1 MFLFVIRR
9 LCWAVLLAAVVTLY
23 TFIIFFIIPTDTRST
38 LSGRGG
44 VDPTLQGQFDLR
56 SKSVT
61 AQYVAFLQRVVEHGD
76 LGRSIRTGT
85 PVTTLIGRA
94 VPVTASLIIGGMIT
108 WFLLALPIGIL
119 SALRPRSL
127 LDKGL
132 MMFVLIGASA
142 HPVWLGLVLSYLL
155 GYKLHLFPIT
165 GYCDMIGPSTFC
177 GGPTQWAYHLILP
190 WFTFA
195 CVFAALYARMIRAS
209 MLETMEED
217 YVRTARAK
225 GASTFQVLRKHVL
238 RNAMLPV
245 VSMLGMDFGIAFA
258 GALFVETVFGLP
270 GVGGLLRSSIQAH
283 DLPVIVGIVMFTTT
297 TILVINLLIDVIY
310 ALIDPRIQT
319 SEFAAVAQARANRR
333 GARSVAVGPAASAN

>member
-1 MFLFVIRR
+1 VIPFVIRR
-9 LCWAVLLAAVVTLY
+9 LSWAMLLAAIVTLY
-23 TFIIFFIIPTDTRST
+23 TFIIFFIIPTDTRTT
-38 LSGRGG
+38 LGGRGG
-44 VDPTLQGQFDLR
+44 IDPTLQGQFDLR
-56 SKSVT
+56 SKSLT
-61 AQYVAFLQRVVEHGD
+61 SQYVAYLKRLAHGD

-94 VPVTASLIIGGMIT
+94 VPVTASLVIGGMIM
-108 WFLLALPIGIL
+108 WFLIALPIGIL

-142 HPVWLGLVLSYLL
+142 HPVWLGLVLSYVF
-155 GYKLHLFPIT
+155 GYRLHVFPIT

-225 GASTFQVLRKHVL
+225 GASTSQVVRKHVL

-270 GVGGLLRSSIQAH
+270 GMGKLLVRALAGG
-283 DLPVIVGIVMFTTT
+283 DLPVIMGIVLTVSIAVAIANMVVD
-297 TILVINLLIDVIY
+297 ILYTML
-310 ALIDPRIQT
+310 DPRVRF
-319 SEFAAVAQARANRR
+319 SGKDEGSGAVAVRRR
-333 GARSVAVGPAASAN
+333 GAQVQPRVKESTT

>member
-1 MFLFVIRR
+1 VIPFVIRR
-9 LCWAVLLAAVVTLY
+9 LAWAFLLAAIVTLY
-23 TFIIFFIIPTDTRST
+23 TFVIFFIIPTDTRTT
-38 LSGRGG
+38 LGARGG

-56 SKSVT
+56 SKSLT
-61 AQYVAFLQRVVEHGD
+61 SQYVAYLKHLVHGD

-94 VPVTASLIIGGMIT
+94 VPVTASLVIGGMIT
-108 WFLLALPIGIL
+108 WFLIALPIGIL
-119 SALRPRSL
+119 SALRPRSM

-132 MMFVLIGASA
+132 MIFVLIGASA
-142 HPVWLGLVLSYLL
+142 HPVWLGLVLSYVF
-155 GYKLHLFPIT
+155 GYRLHVFPIT
-165 GYCDMIGPSTFC
+165 GYCDMIGPATFC

-209 MLETMEED
+209 MLETMDED

-225 GASTFQVLRKHVL
+225 GAGTSQVVRRHVL

-245 VSMLGMDFGIAFA
+245 ISMLGMDFGVAFA

-270 GVGGLLRSSIQAH
+270 GMGKLLVRALAGG
-283 DLPVIVGIVMFTTT
+283 DLPVIMGIVLTVSIAVAVASMVVD
-297 TILVINLLIDVIY
+297 ILYTMV
-310 ALIDPRIQT
+310 DPRVRF
-319 SEFAAVAQARANRR
+319 SGKDEGSGAVVARGRTA
-333 GARSVAVGPAASAN
+333 SVQPRVKESTT

>member
-1 MFLFVIRR
+1 MRR

-38 LSGRGG
+38 LGGRGG

-61 AQYVAFLQRVVEHGD
+61 AQYVAFLKRVVEHGD

-85 PVTTLIGRA
+85 PVTTLIARA

-142 HPVWLGLVLSYLL
+142 HPVWLGLILSYFL
-155 GYKLHLFPIT
+155 GYRLHLFPIT
-165 GYCDMIGPSTFC
+165 GYCDLRRAHHGLC
-177 GGPTQWAYHLILP
+177 NGLVQWSWHLVLP
-190 WFTFA
+190 WLTFA
-195 CVFAALYARMIRAS
+195 MLYAALYTRMIRAS
-209 MLETMEED
+209 VLETIDED

-225 GASTFQVLRKHVL
+225 GASSWRVLRVHVL

-245 VSMLGMDFGIAFA
+245 VTMLGMDVGIWITNAVFI
-258 GALFVETVFGLP
+258 ETVYGLP
-270 GVGGLLRSSIQAH
+270 GVGKLLTRSLIAR
-283 DLPVIVGIVMFTTT
+283 DLPVVLAITVFVSVLIIV
-297 TILVINLLIDVIY
+297 LN
-310 ALIDPRIQT
+310 
-319 SEFAAVAQARANRR
+319 AV
-333 GARSVAVGPAASAN
+333 V

>member
-1 MFLFVIRR
+1 VIPFVIRR
-9 LCWAVLLAAVVTLY
+9 LSWAMLLAVIVTLY
-23 TFIIFFIIPTDTRST
+23 TFIIFFIIPTDTRTT
-38 LSGRGG
+38 LGARGG
-44 VDPTLQGQFDLR
+44 IDPTLQGQFDLR
-56 SKSVT
+56 SKSLT
-61 AQYVAFLQRVVEHGD
+61 SQYVAYLKRLAHGD

-94 VPVTASLIIGGMIT
+94 VPVTASLVIGGMIT
-108 WFLLALPIGIL
+108 WFLIALPIGIL

-142 HPVWLGLVLSYLL
+142 HPVWLGLVLSYVF
-155 GYKLHLFPIT
+155 GYRLHVFPIT

-225 GASTFQVLRKHVL
+225 GASTSQVVRKHVL

-245 VSMLGMDFGIAFA
+245 VSMLGMDFGVAFA

-270 GVGGLLRSSIQAH
+270 GMGKLLVRALAGG
-283 DLPVIVGIVMFTTT
+283 DLPVIMGIVLTVSIAVAIANMVVD
-297 TILVINLLIDVIY
+297 ILYTML
-310 ALIDPRIQT
+310 DPRVRF
-319 SEFAAVAQARANRR
+319 SGKDEGSGAVAVRRR
-333 GARSVAVGPAASAN
+333 GAQVQPRVKESTT